1 MLDSI
6 HPSKITYY
14 DIEVNRSEQV
24 DIVSN
29 LAKKVTIWIRECDK
43 KHFEQNHYSVTDS
56 LIIKNIRSLEFVNH
70 FPNIK

>member
-43 KHFEQNHYSVTDS
+43 KHFE
-56 LIIKNIRSLEFVNH
+56 
-70 FPNIK
+70 